1 MCVATRSSLLHTMT
15 CLIMQTPQ
23 SRSKSTR
30 LCLTSSNH
38 SLEPEYH
45 QRITANTST
54 SWLFTHGKETSMFS
68 TQKFHTYDVN
78 LYRIII
84 RSALIGWH
92 GNLSLSAKFLNDTQ
106 KTKTK
111 IKMFKA
117 LNLLQ
122 SIKTS
127 LARNISFC
135 FYKMFL
141 YCWWQICC
149 RINYFF

>member
-1 MCVATRSSLLHTMT
+1 MCVATRSSLLHTLT

-54 SWLFTHGKETSMFS
+54 SWLFTHGKETPMFS

-92 GNLSLSAKFLNDTQ
+92 GNLSLSAKILNDTRQ
-106 KTKTK
+106 KQRSNVQGTESPANYQEVISWKY
-111 IKMFKA
+111 II
-117 LNLLQ
+117 LLLQ
-122 SIKTS
+122 DVFVLLIAN
-127 LARNISFC
+127 LPQN
-135 FYKMFL
+135 
-141 YCWWQICC
+141 
-149 RINYFF
+149 

>member
-1 MCVATRSSLLHTMT
+1 MCVATRSSLLHTLT

-23 SRSKSTR
+23 SRSKSTW

-54 SWLFTHGKETSMFS
+54 SWLFTHGKEAPMFS
-68 TQKFHTYDVN
+68 TQKFHTYDIN

-84 RSALIGWH
+84 RSALIGWY
-92 GNLSLSAKFLNDTQ
+92 GNLSLSAKILNDTQ

-111 IKMFKA
+111 IKCSRHWISCQ
-117 LNLLQ
+117 L
-122 SIKTS
+122 SRSHS
-127 LARNISFC
+127 LEIYHFAFTRCFC
-135 FYKMFL
+135 IADSKFTAELIIF
-141 YCWWQICC
+141 
-149 RINYFF
+149 

>member
-1 MCVATRSSLLHTMT
+1 MCVATRSSLLHILT

-54 SWLFTHGKETSMFS
+54 SWLFTHGKETPMFS

-92 GNLSLSAKFLNDTQ
+92 GNLSLSAKILNDTQ
-106 KTKTK
+106 DKNKDQ
-111 IKMFKA
+111 MFKA

-122 SIKTS
+122 TIKKS
-127 LARNISFC
+127 LAGNISFC

-141 YCWWQICC
+141 YCW
-149 RINYFF
+149 